1 MKKLLLILII
11 ILFSSCKDIPAQI
24 QDNVIVTSVYT
35 MDENFKTTG
44 LNSQEFKYKVGLNSS
59 YQYVYLYT
67 NTPYKVGDTLK

>member
-1 MKKLLLILII
+1 MKKLLLILVI

-44 LNSQEFKYKVGLNSS
+44 LL
-59 YQYVYLYT
+59 
-67 NTPYKVGDTLK
+67 